1 MALSVALAGTVV
13 AQLFDAVYAGL
24 TSTAYDPNQRLQIAL
39 ELTRLTV
46 PLLTIQEE
54 PTHERG
60 PEPVPERPDE
70 PLDGDHGGADPA
82 DA

>member
-24 TSTAYDPNQRLQIAL
+24 ASDAYDPNQRLQIAL

-54 PTHERG
+54 IPNGDLRTSGQRRDVPVDG
-60 PEPVPERPDE
+60 PGDGSGAT
-70 PLDGDHGGADPA
+70 LDP
-82 DA
+82 